1 MPETPTR
8 TSGEVTTP
16 PTSLSARRMWAI
28 LLVVLIADALDLLD
42 ATITNIAA
50 PTIVGNIGG
59 GPALI
64 KWLGSAYALAL
75 GSLLVVG
82 GRLGDKF
89 GQRRLFLIGMTG
101 FTLASAAAGLSV
113 NPTMMIIA
121 RLFQGA
127 FGALLIPQGIAI
139 MTRNFAREM
148 RATAFGAFGPML
160 GIAGIGGPVLAG
172 FIINADI
179 AGLSWRPI
187 FLINIV
193 LGGIGLLAAIRVLP
207 HDNGDRS
214 IHVDGAGSTLLGAAM
229 FGLLFGLIE
238 GSTNGWTVAPLASIA
253 GGLVAFALFAWRQ
266 ATAADPLLKATLLKN
281 KGFTSGLIMGL
292 AFFAAISGT
301 AYVLSLF
308 LQQGLGYNPGRT
320 SVALLPL
327 TVGLIAA
334 AGACMALITKLGRT
348 LLFIGLLITLAG
360 VGWML
365 AVVTASRDRH
375 RRVGDRRAR
384 LRDRYG
390 HGYLLRHPVRHC
402 PRRRRPRRSG
412 QRERRPE
419 RRTATRSR
427 HRIGRGHLGVLRRS
441 RLRRRATRDDPQ
453 PVGRHRDRRA
463 VHGDRP
469 PPAEEG
475 GGRRA
480 TLTHLPATAP
490 LRRTIPDGR
499 RSSGPWLQGCTPHAE
514 PATGTRG
521 GWSRTPATKS

>member
-1 MPETPTR
+1 MSETPTR
-8 TSGEVTTP
+8 TCDEVTTAP
-16 PTSLSARRMWAI
+16 ASLSARHMWAI

-50 PTIVGNIGG
+50 PTIMGDIGG

-121 RLFQGA
+121 RLLQGA

-139 MTRNFAREM
+139 MTKNFAREM
-148 RATAFGAFGPML
+148 RAKAFGAFGPML

-214 IHVDGAGSTLLGAAM
+214 THVDGPGSTLLGAAM

-253 GGLVAFALFAWRQ
+253 GGLVAFALFARRQ

-281 KGFTSGLIMGL
+281 RGFTSGLTMGL
-292 AFFAAISGT
+292 AFVAAISGT

-334 AGACMALITKLGRT
+334 AAACMALIAKLGRT
-348 LLFIGLLITLAG
+348 LLLIGLLITLTG

-365 AVVTASRDRH
+365 AVVTASGTVTGEWAI
-375 RRVGDRRAR
+375 VGPVFVIGMGMGTCFGILFDIA
-384 LRDRYG
+384 LGDVDPDEAGSASGALSAVQQLAAGIGSAAVTSVYFAG
-390 HGYLLRHPVRHC
+390 LASGGVQHAMILSLWVVIGIIVLCTTIVPLL
-402 PRRRRPRRSG
+402 PRKPAAG
-412 QRERRPE
+412 E
-419 RRTATRSR
+419 
-427 HRIGRGHLGVLRRS
+427 
-441 RLRRRATRDDPQ
+441 Q
-453 PVGRHRDRRA
+453 P
-463 VHGDRP
+463 
-469 PPAEEG
+469 
-475 GGRRA
+475 
-480 TLTHLPATAP
+480 
-490 LRRTIPDGR
+490 
-499 RSSGPWLQGCTPHAE
+499 
-514 PATGTRG
+514 
-521 GWSRTPATKS
+521 

>member
-1 MPETPTR
+1 MSETPTR
-8 TSGEVTTP
+8 TCDEVTTP
-16 PTSLSARRMWAI
+16 PASLSARRMWAI

-50 PTIVGNIGG
+50 PTIMGDIGG

-121 RLFQGA
+121 RLLQGA

-139 MTRNFAREM
+139 MTKNFAREM
-148 RATAFGAFGPML
+148 RAKAFGAFGPML

-214 IHVDGAGSTLLGAAM
+214 THVDGPGSTLLGAAM

-238 GSTNGWTVAPLASIA
+238 GSTNGWIVAPLASIS

-281 KGFTSGLIMGL
+281 RGFTSGLIMGL

-308 LQQGLGYNPGRT
+308 LQQGLGYNPGRA

-334 AGACMALITKLGRT
+334 AGACMALIAKLGRT
-348 LLFIGLLITLAG
+348 LLFIGLLNTLAG

-365 AVVTASRDRH
+365 AVVTA
-375 RRVGDRRAR
+375 
-384 LRDRYG
+384 
-390 HGYLLRHPVRHC
+390 
-402 PRRRRPRRSG
+402 
-412 QRERRPE
+412 
-419 RRTATRSR
+419 TAT
-427 HRIGRGHLGVLRRS
+427 
-441 RLRRRATRDDPQ
+441 
-453 PVGRHRDRRA
+453 
-463 VHGDRP
+463 
-469 PPAEEG
+469 
-475 GGRRA
+475 
-480 TLTHLPATAP
+480 
-490 LRRTIPDGR
+490 
-499 RSSGPWLQGCTPHAE
+499 
-514 PATGTRG
+514 ATGEWTILGPVFVIGLGMGTCFGILFDIALGDVDPDEAGSASGALSAVQQLAAGIGWAAITSVYFAGLASG
-521 GWSRTPATKS
+521 GVQHAMILSRWVVIGIVVLCTTIVPLLPKKAAAGEQP

>member
-1 MPETPTR
+1 MSETPTR
-8 TSGEVTTP
+8 TCDEVTTAP
-16 PTSLSARRMWAI
+16 ASLSARRMWAI

-50 PTIVGNIGG
+50 PTIVGDIGG

-89 GQRRLFLIGMTG
+89 GQRRLFLTGMTG

-121 RLFQGA
+121 RLLQGA

-148 RATAFGAFGPML
+148 RAKAFGAFGPML

-187 FLINIV
+187 FLINII

-214 IHVDGAGSTLLGAAM
+214 IHVDGPGSTLLGAAM

-281 KGFTSGLIMGL
+281 RGFTSGLIMGL

-327 TVGLIAA
+327 TIGLIAA

-348 LLFIGLLITLAG
+348 LLLIGLLITLTG

-365 AVVTASRDRH
+365 AVVTAT
-375 RRVGDRRAR
+375 G
-384 LRDRYG
+384 
-390 HGYLLRHPVRHC
+390 
-402 PRRRRPRRSG
+402 
-412 QRERRPE
+412 
-419 RRTATRSR
+419 TATSQWAIVGPVFV
-427 HRIGRGHLGVLRRS
+427 IGMGMGTCFGILFDIALGDVDPDEAGSASGALSAVQQLAAGIGSAAITSVYLAGLASGGAQHAMILSLWVVIGIVVLCTTIVP
-441 RLRRRATRDDPQ
+441 LLPKKAAAGEQ
-453 PVGRHRDRRA
+453 P
-463 VHGDRP
+463 
-469 PPAEEG
+469 
-475 GGRRA
+475 
-480 TLTHLPATAP
+480 
-490 LRRTIPDGR
+490 
-499 RSSGPWLQGCTPHAE
+499 
-514 PATGTRG
+514 
-521 GWSRTPATKS
+521 

>member
-50 PTIVGNIGG
+50 PTIVGDIGG

-139 MTRNFAREM
+139 MTKNFSREM
-148 RATAFGAFGPML
+148 RAKAFGAFGPML

-238 GSTNGWTVAPLASIA
+238 GSTNGWTLAPLASIA

-266 ATAADPLLKATLLKN
+266 ATAAHPLLKPTLLKN
-281 KGFTSGLIMGL
+281 RGFTSGLIMGL

-308 LQQGLGYNPGRT
+308 LQEGLGYNAGRT

-360 VGWML
+360 VSWML
-365 AVVTASRDRH
+365 AVVTAS
-375 RRVGDRRAR
+375 G
-384 LRDRYG
+384 
-390 HGYLLRHPVRHC
+390 
-402 PRRRRPRRSG
+402 
-412 QRERRPE
+412 
-419 RRTATRSR
+419 TATGEWAIVGPVFV
-427 HRIGRGHLGVLRRS
+427 IGMGMGTCFGILFDIALGDVDPDEAGSASGALSAVQQLAAGIGSAAVTSVYFAGLASGGVQHAMILSLWVVIGIVVLCTAIVP
-441 RLRRRATRDDPQ
+441 LLPKKAAAGEQ
-453 PVGRHRDRRA
+453 P
-463 VHGDRP
+463 
-469 PPAEEG
+469 
-475 GGRRA
+475 
-480 TLTHLPATAP
+480 
-490 LRRTIPDGR
+490 
-499 RSSGPWLQGCTPHAE
+499 
-514 PATGTRG
+514 
-521 GWSRTPATKS
+521 

>member
-8 TSGEVTTP
+8 TCGEVTTP

-50 PTIVGNIGG
+50 PTIVGDIGG

-348 LLFIGLLITLAG
+348 LLFIGLLITLVG

-365 AVVTASRDRH
+365 AVVTAS
-375 RRVGDRRAR
+375 G
-384 LRDRYG
+384 
-390 HGYLLRHPVRHC
+390 
-402 PRRRRPRRSG
+402 
-412 QRERRPE
+412 
-419 RRTATRSR
+419 TATGEWAIVGPVFV
-427 HRIGRGHLGVLRRS
+427 IGMGMGTCFGILFDIALGDVDPDEAGSASGALSAVQQLAAGIGSAAVTSVYFAGLASGGVQHAMILSLWVVIGIVVLCTAIVP
-441 RLRRRATRDDPQ
+441 LLPKKAAAGEQ
-453 PVGRHRDRRA
+453 P
-463 VHGDRP
+463 
-469 PPAEEG
+469 
-475 GGRRA
+475 
-480 TLTHLPATAP
+480 
-490 LRRTIPDGR
+490 
-499 RSSGPWLQGCTPHAE
+499 
-514 PATGTRG
+514 
-521 GWSRTPATKS
+521 

>member
-50 PTIVGNIGG
+50 PTIVGNISG

-365 AVVTASRDRH
+365 AVVTAS
-375 RRVGDRRAR
+375 G
-384 LRDRYG
+384 
-390 HGYLLRHPVRHC
+390 
-402 PRRRRPRRSG
+402 
-412 QRERRPE
+412 
-419 RRTATRSR
+419 TATGEWAIVGPVFV
-427 HRIGRGHLGVLRRS
+427 IGMGMGTCFGILFDIALGDVDPDEAGSASGALSAVQQLAAGIGSAAVTSVYFAGLASGGVQHAMILSLWVVIGIVVLCTAIVP
-441 RLRRRATRDDPQ
+441 LLPKKAAAGEQ
-453 PVGRHRDRRA
+453 P
-463 VHGDRP
+463 
-469 PPAEEG
+469 
-475 GGRRA
+475 
-480 TLTHLPATAP
+480 
-490 LRRTIPDGR
+490 
-499 RSSGPWLQGCTPHAE
+499 
-514 PATGTRG
+514 
-521 GWSRTPATKS
+521 

>member
-1 MPETPTR
+1 MSETPTR
-8 TSGEVTTP
+8 TSDEVTTP
-16 PTSLSARRMWAI
+16 PASLSARRMWAI

-50 PTIVGNIGG
+50 PTIVGDIGG

-89 GQRRLFLIGMTG
+89 GQRTLFLIGMTG

-139 MTRNFAREM
+139 MTRNFPREM
-148 RATAFGAFGPML
+148 RAKAFGAFGPML

-179 AGLSWRPI
+179 AGLSWRPM

-193 LGGIGLLAAIRVLP
+193 LGGIGLVAAIRVLP
-207 HDNGDRS
+207 HDNGDPS
-214 IHVDGAGSTLLGAAM
+214 IHVDGTGSTLFGAAL
-229 FGLLFGLIE
+229 FGLLFGLIV

-253 GGLVAFALFAWRQ
+253 AGIVAFGLFSWRQ
-266 ATAADPLLKATLLKN
+266 ATASEPLLKPTLLKN
-281 KGFTSGLIMGL
+281 RGFTSGLIMGL

-308 LQQGLGYNPGRT
+308 LQQGLGYNAGRT

-334 AGACMALITKLGRT
+334 AGACMALIAKLGRT
-348 LLFIGLLITLAG
+348 LLFIGLLITLTG

-365 AVVTASRDRH
+365 AVVTASGTSTVQWAIIGPVFVIGMGMGTCFGILFDIAL
-375 RRVGDRRAR
+375 GDVDPDEA
-384 LRDRYG
+384 G
-390 HGYLLRHPVRHC
+390 SA
-402 PRRRRPRRSG
+402 SG
-412 QRERRPE
+412 ALSAVQQL
-419 RRTATRSR
+419 AAG
-427 HRIGRGHLGVLRRS
+427 IGS
-441 RLRRRATRDDPQ
+441 A
-453 PVGRHRDRRA
+453 A
-463 VHGDRP
+463 VTSVYFAGL
-469 PPAEEG
+469 A
-475 GGRRA
+475 
-480 TLTHLPATAP
+480 
-490 LRRTIPDGR
+490 PDGVQHAMILSLR
-499 RSSGPWLQGCTPHAE
+499 VVIGIVVLCTTIVPLLPKKAAAGEH
-514 PATGTRG
+514 P
-521 GWSRTPATKS
+521 

>member
-1 MPETPTR
+1 MSETPTR
-8 TSGEVTTP
+8 TSDEVTNEVTSP
-16 PTSLSARRMWAI
+16 RPSLSARRMWAV
-28 LLVVLIADALDLLD
+28 LAVVLIADALDLLD

-50 PTIVGNIGG
+50 PTIVGDIGG

-75 GSLLVVG
+75 GTLLVVG
-82 GRLGDKF
+82 ARLGDKY

-139 MTRNFAREM
+139 MTKNFSREM
-148 RATAFGAFGPML
+148 RAKAFGAFGPML

-179 AGLSWRPI
+179 AGLSWRPT

-193 LGGIGLLAAIRVLP
+193 LGGIGLVAATRVLP
-207 HDNGDRS
+207 QDDGERS
-214 IHVDGAGSTLLGAAM
+214 THVDAAGSTLLGAAM

-253 GGLVAFALFAWRQ
+253 GGLVAFGLFAWRQ
-266 ATAADPLLKATLLKN
+266 ATAADPLLKPTLLKN

-292 AFFAAISGT
+292 AFFAAINGT

-308 LQQGLGYNPGRT
+308 LQQGMGYNAGRT

-327 TVGLIAA
+327 TIGLIIA
-334 AGACMALITKLGRT
+334 AGACMALIAKLGRT
-348 LLFIGLLITLAG
+348 LLLIGLLITLAG

-365 AVVTASRDRH
+365 SVVTASGTTAGEWAIIGPVFVIGMGMGACFGIIFDIALGDVDPDEAGSASGALSAVQQLAAG
-375 RRVGDRRAR
+375 VGSAAVTSVYFAG
-384 LRDRYG
+384 LASG
-390 HGYLLRHPVRHC
+390 GVQHAMVLSLWVVIGIVVLCTAIVPLLPKK
-402 PRRRRPRRSG
+402 
-412 QRERRPE
+412 
-419 RRTATRSR
+419 TAA
-427 HRIGRGHLGVLRRS
+427 GE
-441 RLRRRATRDDPQ
+441 Q
-453 PVGRHRDRRA
+453 P
-463 VHGDRP
+463 
-469 PPAEEG
+469 
-475 GGRRA
+475 
-480 TLTHLPATAP
+480 
-490 LRRTIPDGR
+490 
-499 RSSGPWLQGCTPHAE
+499 
-514 PATGTRG
+514 
-521 GWSRTPATKS
+521 

>member
-8 TSGEVTTP
+8 TSDEVTTP
-16 PTSLSARRMWAI
+16 PASLSARRMWAI
-28 LLVVLIADALDLLD
+28 LVVVLIADALDLLD

-50 PTIVGNIGG
+50 PTIVGDIGG

-101 FTLASAAAGLSV
+101 FTFASAAAGLSV

-139 MTRNFAREM
+139 MTRNFPREM
-148 RATAFGAFGPML
+148 RAKAFGAFGPML

-214 IHVDGAGSTLLGAAM
+214 IHVDGTGSTLLGAAM

-238 GSTNGWTVAPLASIA
+238 GSTNGWIVAPLASIA

-281 KGFTSGLIMGL
+281 RGFTSGLIMGL

-334 AGACMALITKLGRT
+334 AGACMALIAKLGRT
-348 LLFIGLLITLAG
+348 LLLIGLLITLTG

-365 AVVTASRDRH
+365 AVVTAS
-375 RRVGDRRAR
+375 G
-384 LRDRYG
+384 
-390 HGYLLRHPVRHC
+390 
-402 PRRRRPRRSG
+402 
-412 QRERRPE
+412 
-419 RRTATRSR
+419 TATGEWAIVGPVFV
-427 HRIGRGHLGVLRRS
+427 IGMGMGTCFGILFDIALGDVDPDEAGSASGALSAVQQLAAGIGSAAITSVYFAGLAFGGVQHAMILSLWVVIGIVVLCTTIVP
-441 RLRRRATRDDPQ
+441 LLPKKAAAGEQ
-453 PVGRHRDRRA
+453 P
-463 VHGDRP
+463 
-469 PPAEEG
+469 
-475 GGRRA
+475 
-480 TLTHLPATAP
+480 
-490 LRRTIPDGR
+490 
-499 RSSGPWLQGCTPHAE
+499 
-514 PATGTRG
+514 
-521 GWSRTPATKS
+521 